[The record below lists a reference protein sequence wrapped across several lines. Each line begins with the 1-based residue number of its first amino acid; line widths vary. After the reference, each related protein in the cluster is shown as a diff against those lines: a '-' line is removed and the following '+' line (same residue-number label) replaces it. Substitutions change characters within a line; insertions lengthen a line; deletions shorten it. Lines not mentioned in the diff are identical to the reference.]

1 MRVLV
6 VEDDRRL
13 ARALLRGLREAGL
26 RADAA
31 GTGDEA
37 LSMVGSVAYNVVVLD
52 VMLPG
57 GQDGFQVCT
66 ELRARGLETRVLML
80 TARDAVD
87 DRVRGLE
94 AGADDYLVKPFAFR
108 ELVARI
114 RALARRHQPR
124 PPAVLEAGAVRLDS
138 NASSVTVGGQRLAVT
153 PKEFAILELLM
164 QNAGRL
170 LARGQIEEQVW
181 NTDLHSESNLLE
193 VYIARLRRKLAAG
206 GASDLITTIRGA
218 GYRLE
223 ADCPCVPASG
233 ERASARPPPTSR
245 ALSSALRRQAEVER

>member
-13 ARALLRGLREAGL
+13 ARALVRGLREAGL
-26 RADAA
+26 RADAV
-31 GTGDEA
+31 GTTADA
-37 LSMVGSVAYNVVVLD
+37 LSAAGSASYDVIVLD

-57 GQDGFQVCT
+57 GGDGFSVCSQ
-66 ELRARGLETRVLML
+66 LREGGIGTPVLML
-80 TARDAVD
+80 TARDSVD

-114 RALARRHQPR
+114 NAVTRRHLPPR
-124 PPAVLEAGAVRLDS
+124 ATVVEVGELRLD
-138 NASSVTVGGQRLAVT
+138 ADAWTVTYAGQAVPMT

-170 LARGQIEEQVW
+170 LTRSQIEEEVW
-181 NTDLHSESNLLE
+181 QSDLHTESNLLE
-193 VYIARLRRKLAAG
+193 VYIARLRRKL
-206 GASDLITTIRGA
+206 GAQGAPDLITTIRGA

-223 ADCPCVPASG
+223 TSDACVPSSDEPAS
-233 ERASARPPPTSR
+233 
-245 ALSSALRRQAEVER
+245 V

>member
-13 ARALLRGLREAGL
+13 ARTLVRGLREAGL
-26 RADAA
+26 RADTVT
-31 GTGDEA
+31 TGDDA
-37 LSMVGSVAYNVVVLD
+37 LNAVASASYDVIVLD

-57 GQDGFQVCT
+57 GQDGFSVCA
-66 ELRARGLETRVLML
+66 ELRESGDSTPVLML
-80 TARDAVD
+80 TGRDSVD

-114 RALARRHQPR
+114 KAVTRRHTPR
-124 PPAVLEAGAVRLDS
+124 SSVVEVGELRLD
-138 NASSVTVGGQRLAVT
+138 NAAWTVTVSGQPVQLT

-164 QNAGRL
+164 HNAGKL
-170 LARGQIEEQVW
+170 LSRVQIEEHVW
-181 NTDLHSESNLLE
+181 ESDLHTESNLLE
-193 VYIARLRRKLAAG
+193 VYIARLRRKLATAG
-206 GASDLITTIRGA
+206 LPDLITTIRGA

-223 ADCPCVPASG
+223 ANGSCVPSSG
-233 ERASARPPPTSR
+233 EPASA
-245 ALSSALRRQAEVER
+245 

>member
-13 ARALLRGLREAGL
+13 GRALLRGLREAGL
-26 RADAA
+26 RADTVT
-31 GTGDEA
+31 TGDDA
-37 LSMVGSVAYNVVVLD
+37 LSAVASASYDVIVLD

-57 GQDGFQVCT
+57 GRDGFSVCS
-66 ELRARGLETRVLML
+66 ELREQGVSTPVLML
-80 TARDAVD
+80 TARDSVD

-114 RALARRHQPR
+114 RAVTRRHTPR
-124 PPAVLEAGAVRLDS
+124 SSVVEVGELRLD
-138 NASSVTVGGQRLAVT
+138 NAAWTVTLAGQPVALT

-164 QNAGRL
+164 HNAGRL
-170 LARGQIEEQVW
+170 LSRVQIEEHVW
-181 NTDLHSESNLLE
+181 ESDLHTESNLLE
-193 VYIARLRRKLAAG
+193 VYIARLRRKL
-206 GASDLITTIRGA
+206 GAVGATDLITTIRGA

-223 ADCPCVPASG
+223 ANGSCVPSSG
-233 ERASARPPPTSR
+233 EPAS
-245 ALSSALRRQAEVER
+245 V

>member
-26 RADAA
+26 RADAVSS
-31 GTGDEA
+31 GDEA
-37 LSMVGSVAYNVVVLD
+37 LAAVGSAASYDVIVLD

-57 GQDGFQVCT
+57 GTDGFSACA
-66 ELRARGLETRVLML
+66 ELRRRGVATPVLML
-80 TARDAVD
+80 TGRDSVD

-114 RALARRHQPR
+114 RAVTRRHQPP
-124 PPAVLEAGAVRLDS
+124 PPAVVEVGELRLD
-138 NASSVTVGGQRLAVT
+138 ADAWTVTVGGQPVAMT

-170 LARGQIEEQVW
+170 LSRSQIEEHVW
-181 NTDLHSESNLLE
+181 DTDLHTESNLLE

-206 GASDLITTIRGA
+206 GATDLITTIRGA

-223 ADCPCVPASG
+223 ATGSCVPSSG
-233 ERASARPPPTSR
+233 APASA
-245 ALSSALRRQAEVER
+245 

>member
-13 ARALLRGLREAGL
+13 ARALMRGLREAGL
-26 RADAA
+26 RADSV
-31 GTGDEA
+31 GTGAEA
-37 LSMVGSVAYNVVVLD
+37 LDAAASTSYDVIVLD

-57 GQDGFQVCT
+57 GHDGFSVCS
-66 ELRARGLETRVLML
+66 ELRANGVGTPVLML
-80 TARDAVD
+80 TARDSVD
-87 DRVRGLE
+87 DRVHGLE

-114 RALARRHQPR
+114 RAVTRRHQPPR
-124 PPAVLEAGAVRLDS
+124 PAVVEVGNVRLD
-138 NASSVTVGGQRLAVT
+138 ADAWTVTIADQPVALT

-170 LARGQIEEQVW
+170 LTRSQIEEQVW
-181 NTDLHSESNLLE
+181 DTDLSTESNLLE
-193 VYIARLRRKLAAG
+193 VYIARLRRKLAAA
-206 GASDLITTIRGA
+206 GATDLITTIRGA

-223 ADCPCVPASG
+223 SDGSCTPSSGAPAS
-233 ERASARPPPTSR
+233 A
-245 ALSSALRRQAEVER
+245 

>member
-13 ARALLRGLREAGL
+13 ARTLMRGLREAGL
-26 RADAA
+26 RADAV
-31 GTGDEA
+31 GTADEA
-37 LSMVGSVAYNVVVLD
+37 VQAASSTSYDVIVLD

-57 GQDGFQVCT
+57 GRDGFSVCS
-66 ELRARGLETRVLML
+66 ELRHDGVTTPVLML
-80 TARDAVD
+80 TARDSVD

-114 RALARRHQPR
+114 RAVTRRHQP
-124 PPAVLEAGAVRLDS
+124 PKPSVVEVGDVRLD
-138 NASSVTVGGQRLAVT
+138 ADAWTVTIAGQPVALT

-170 LARGQIEEQVW
+170 LTRGQIEEQVW
-181 NTDLHSESNLLE
+181 DTDLHTESNLLE

-206 GASDLITTIRGA
+206 GATDLITTIRGA

-223 ADCPCVPASG
+223 SDGSCVPSSG
-233 ERASARPPPTSR
+233 APASA
-245 ALSSALRRQAEVER
+245 

>member
-1 MRVLV
+1 V
-6 VEDDRRL
+6 
-13 ARALLRGLREAGL
+13 GT
-26 RADAA
+26 AA
-31 GTGDEA
+31 EA
-37 LSMVGSVAYNVVVLD
+37 LDAVASASYDVIVLD

-57 GQDGFQVCT
+57 GHDGFSVCS
-66 ELRARGLETRVLML
+66 ELREGGMSTPVLML
-80 TARDAVD
+80 TARDSVD

-114 RALARRHQPR
+114 RAVTRRHQPR
-124 PPAVLEAGAVRLDS
+124 SSVVEVGEVRLD
-138 NASSVTVGGQRLAVT
+138 AAAWSVTVAGQPVAMT

-170 LARGQIEEQVW
+170 LTRSQIEEHVW
-181 NTDLHSESNLLE
+181 DTDLHTESNLLE

-206 GASDLITTIRGA
+206 GATDLITTIRGA

-223 ADCPCVPASG
+223 AHGSCVPSSGAPAS
-233 ERASARPPPTSR
+233 
-245 ALSSALRRQAEVER
+245 V

>member
-13 ARALLRGLREAGL
+13 ARALMRGLREAGL
-26 RADAA
+26 RADAV
-31 GTGDEA
+31 GTAAEA
-37 LSMVGSVAYNVVVLD
+37 LDAVASASYDVIVLD

-57 GQDGFQVCT
+57 GHDGFSVCSEMREGGIST
-66 ELRARGLETRVLML
+66 PVLML
-80 TARDAVD
+80 TARDSVD

-114 RALARRHQPR
+114 RAVTRRHQPR
-124 PPAVLEAGAVRLDS
+124 SSVVEVGEVRLD
-138 NASSVTVGGQRLAVT
+138 AAAWSVTVAGQPVAMT

-170 LARGQIEEQVW
+170 LTRSHIEEHVW
-181 NTDLHSESNLLE
+181 DTDLHTESNLLE

-206 GASDLITTIRGA
+206 GATDLITTIRGA

-223 ADCPCVPASG
+223 AHGSCVPSSGAPAS
-233 ERASARPPPTSR
+233 
-245 ALSSALRRQAEVER
+245 V

>member
-13 ARALLRGLREAGL
+13 ARALVRGLQEAGL
-26 RADAA
+26 RADAV
-31 GTGDEA
+31 GTTSEA
-37 LSMVGSVAYNVVVLD
+37 LSAAGSGSYDVIVLD

-57 GQDGFQVCT
+57 GGDGFTVCSR
-66 ELRARGLETRVLML
+66 LREAGVGTPVLML
-80 TARDAVD
+80 TARDSVD

-114 RALARRHQPR
+114 RAVTRRHQPPR
-124 PPAVLEAGAVRLDS
+124 ATVLEVGGLRLD
-138 NASSVTVGGQRLAVT
+138 ADAWTVTVGGQLVPMT

-170 LARGQIEEQVW
+170 VTRGQIEEEVW
-181 NTDLHSESNLLE
+181 NADLHTESNLLE
-193 VYIARLRRKLAAG
+193 VYIARLRRKLGAQ

-218 GYRLE
+218 GYRLQTPDACAPSSDE
-223 ADCPCVPASG
+223 PAS
-233 ERASARPPPTSR
+233 
-245 ALSSALRRQAEVER
+245 V

>member
-13 ARALLRGLREAGL
+13 ARALMRGLREAGL
-26 RADAA
+26 RADAV
-31 GTGDEA
+31 GTAAEA
-37 LSMVGSVAYNVVVLD
+37 LAAVASASYDVIVLD

-57 GQDGFQVCT
+57 GHDGFSVCS
-66 ELRARGLETRVLML
+66 ELREGGMSTPVLML
-80 TARDAVD
+80 TARDSVD

-114 RALARRHQPR
+114 RAVTRRHQPR
-124 PPAVLEAGAVRLDS
+124 SSVVEVGEVRLD
-138 NASSVTVGGQRLAVT
+138 AAAWSVTVAGQPVAMT

-170 LARGQIEEQVW
+170 LTRSQIEEHVW
-181 NTDLHSESNLLE
+181 DTDLHTESNLLE

-206 GASDLITTIRGA
+206 GATDLITTIRGA

-223 ADCPCVPASG
+223 AHGSCVPSSGAPAS
-233 ERASARPPPTSR
+233 
-245 ALSSALRRQAEVER
+245 V

>member
-13 ARALLRGLREAGL
+13 ARALMRGLREAGL
-26 RADAA
+26 RADAV
-31 GTGDEA
+31 GTADEA
-37 LSMVGSVAYNVVVLD
+37 VDAVASASYDVIVLD

-57 GQDGFQVCT
+57 GRDGFSVCSQ
-66 ELRARGLETRVLML
+66 LRRDGVATPVLML
-80 TARDAVD
+80 TARDSVD

-114 RALARRHQPR
+114 RAVTRRHQP
-124 PPAVLEAGAVRLDS
+124 PKASVVEVGEVRLD
-138 NASSVTVGGQRLAVT
+138 ADAWTVTIAGQPVALT

-170 LARGQIEEQVW
+170 LTRSQIEEQVW
-181 NTDLHSESNLLE
+181 DTDLHTESNLLE
-193 VYIARLRRKLAAG
+193 VYIARLRRKLSAAG
-206 GASDLITTIRGA
+206 ANDLITTIRGA

-223 ADCPCVPASG
+223 SDGSCVPSSG
-233 ERASARPPPTSR
+233 APASA
-245 ALSSALRRQAEVER
+245 

>member
-13 ARALLRGLREAGL
+13 ARALMRGLREAGL
-26 RADAA
+26 RADAV
-31 GTGDEA
+31 GTADEA
-37 LSMVGSVAYNVVVLD
+37 VDAVASASYDVIVLD

-57 GQDGFQVCT
+57 GRDGFSVCA
-66 ELRARGLETRVLML
+66 ELRRSGLAIPVLML
-80 TARDAVD
+80 TAGDSVD

-94 AGADDYLVKPFAFR
+94 AGADDYLVKPFALR

-114 RALARRHQPR
+114 RAVTRRHQPPR
-124 PPAVLEAGAVRLDS
+124 SSVVEVGDVRLD
-138 NASSVTVGGQRLAVT
+138 ADAWTVTIAGHPVALT

-170 LARGQIEEQVW
+170 LSRTQIEEQVW
-181 NTDLHSESNLLE
+181 DTDLHTESNLLE
-193 VYIARLRRKLAAG
+193 VYIARLRRKLGAG
-206 GASDLITTIRGA
+206 GATDLITTIRGA

-223 ADCPCVPASG
+223 SDGSCVPSSG
-233 ERASARPPPTSR
+233 APASA
-245 ALSSALRRQAEVER
+245 

>member
-13 ARALLRGLREAGL
+13 ARALMRGLREAGL
-26 RADAA
+26 RADAV
-31 GTGDEA
+31 GTAAEA
-37 LSMVGSVAYNVVVLD
+37 LDAVASASYDVIVLD

-57 GQDGFQVCT
+57 GHDGFSVCS
-66 ELRARGLETRVLML
+66 ELREGGMSTPVLML
-80 TARDAVD
+80 TARDSVD

-114 RALARRHQPR
+114 RAVTRRHQPR
-124 PPAVLEAGAVRLDS
+124 SSVVEVGEVRLD
-138 NASSVTVGGQRLAVT
+138 AAAWSVTVAGQPVAMT

-170 LARGQIEEQVW
+170 LTRSQIEEHVW
-181 NTDLHSESNLLE
+181 DTDLHTESNLLE

-206 GASDLITTIRGA
+206 GATDLITTIRGA

-223 ADCPCVPASG
+223 AHGSCVPSSGAPAS
-233 ERASARPPPTSR
+233 
-245 ALSSALRRQAEVER
+245 V

>member
-13 ARALLRGLREAGL
+13 ARALLRGLGEAGL
-26 RADAA
+26 RADAVTTA
-31 GTGDEA
+31 DEA
-37 LSMVGSVAYNVVVLD
+37 LAAVASASSFDVIVLD

-57 GQDGFQVCT
+57 GADGFSVCS
-66 ELRARGLETRVLML
+66 ELRQRGVGTPVLML
-80 TARDAVD
+80 TARDSVD

-114 RALARRHQPR
+114 KAVTRRHQPP
-124 PPAVLEAGAVRLDS
+124 PPAVVEVGDLRLD
-138 NASSVTVGGQRLAVT
+138 ADAWTVTIAGQPVAMT

-170 LARGQIEEQVW
+170 LTRSQIEEHVW
-181 NTDLHSESNLLE
+181 DTDLHTESNLLE

-206 GASDLITTIRGA
+206 GATDLITTIRGA

-223 ADCPCVPASG
+223 ATGSCMPSSGEPAS
-233 ERASARPPPTSR
+233 A
-245 ALSSALRRQAEVER
+245 

>member
-1 MRVLV
+1 
-6 VEDDRRL
+6 
-13 ARALLRGLREAGL
+13 LREAGL
-26 RADAA
+26 RADAV
-31 GTGDEA
+31 GTAAEA
-37 LSMVGSVAYNVVVLD
+37 LDAVASASYDVIVLD

-57 GQDGFQVCT
+57 GHDGFSVCSEMREGGIST
-66 ELRARGLETRVLML
+66 PVLML
-80 TARDAVD
+80 TARDSVD

-114 RALARRHQPR
+114 RAVTRRHQPR
-124 PPAVLEAGAVRLDS
+124 SSVVEVGEVRLD
-138 NASSVTVGGQRLAVT
+138 AAAWSVTVAGQPVAMT

-170 LARGQIEEQVW
+170 LTRSQIEEHVW
-181 NTDLHSESNLLE
+181 DTDLHTESNLLE

-206 GASDLITTIRGA
+206 GATDLITTIRGA

-223 ADCPCVPASG
+223 AHGSCVPSSGAPAS
-233 ERASARPPPTSR
+233 
-245 ALSSALRRQAEVER
+245 V

>member
-26 RADAA
+26 RADAVA
-31 GTGDEA
+31 TADDA
-37 LSMVGSVAYNVVVLD
+37 LDAVGSTTTYDVVVLD

-57 GQDGFQVCT
+57 GRDGFSVCA
-66 ELRARGLETRVLML
+66 ELRQRGLATPVLML
-80 TARDAVD
+80 TARDSVD

-114 RALARRHQPR
+114 RAVTRRHQPLQ
-124 PPAVLEAGAVRLDS
+124 PAVVEVGGLRLD
-138 NASSVTVGGQRLAVT
+138 ADAWTVTIGGNPVAMT

-170 LARGQIEEQVW
+170 LTRSQIEEHVW
-181 NTDLHSESNLLE
+181 DTDLHTESNLLE

-206 GASDLITTIRGA
+206 GAPDLITTIRGA

-223 ADCPCVPASG
+223 ATGSCLPSSGAPAS
-233 ERASARPPPTSR
+233 A
-245 ALSSALRRQAEVER
+245 

>member
-13 ARALLRGLREAGL
+13 ARALMRGLREAGL
-26 RADAA
+26 RADAV
-31 GTGDEA
+31 GTAAEA
-37 LSMVGSVAYNVVVLD
+37 LAAVESASYDVIVLD

-57 GQDGFQVCT
+57 GHDGFSVCS
-66 ELRARGLETRVLML
+66 ELREQGMSTPVLML
-80 TARDAVD
+80 TARDSVD

-114 RALARRHQPR
+114 RAVTRRHQPR
-124 PPAVLEAGAVRLDS
+124 SSVVEVGELRLDS
-138 NASSVTVGGQRLAVT
+138 AAWSVTVGAQPVAMT

-170 LARGQIEEQVW
+170 LSRSQIEEHVW
-181 NTDLHSESNLLE
+181 DTDLHTESNLLE
-193 VYIARLRRKLAAG
+193 VYIARLRRKLSAV
-206 GASDLITTIRGA
+206 GATDLITTIRGA

-223 ADCPCVPASG
+223 AHGSCVPSSGAPAS
-233 ERASARPPPTSR
+233 
-245 ALSSALRRQAEVER
+245 V